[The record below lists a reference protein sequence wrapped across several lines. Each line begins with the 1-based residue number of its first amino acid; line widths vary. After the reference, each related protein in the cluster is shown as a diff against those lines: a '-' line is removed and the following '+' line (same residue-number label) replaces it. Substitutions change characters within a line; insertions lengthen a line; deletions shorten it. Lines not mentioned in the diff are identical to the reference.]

1 MACDQSNPVAFDLAT
16 DHRSEIEKKLD
27 GLTDDLLCEIE
38 KKLDGL
44 TDDLLYLGDQIR
56 TGKLPGSNNNASH
69 ININAGGVAIW
80 VAVTACLCSA
90 VITIVVAIF
99 FRLEMSDLK
108 TSFNTE
114 VSDIRD
120 TEKLHRAYIDKL
132 RQDQKK

>member
-27 GLTDDLLCEIE
+27 GLTDNLLY
-38 KKLDGL
+38 LG
-44 TDDLLYLGDQIR
+44 YLGDQIR

>member
-27 GLTDDLLCEIE
+27 GLTDNLLY
-38 KKLDGL
+38 LG
-44 TDDLLYLGDQIR
+44 YLGDQIR
-56 TGKLPGSNNNASH
+56 TGKLPGSNNNNASH